1 MKKKPALYK
10 IITIAFLIAVLT
22 IGYAAYDIWSFSKP
36 REPMAADAVIV
47 LGAAVWDGK
56 PSPVLRGRIDYG
68 IWLYE
73 QGYVQKIIFTGGM
86 GHGGQWTEAIVSR
99 DYALEQGVNPGAILV
114 ETESTITEENLRF
127 AGELAKEH
135 QLHTFAIVSDP
146 LHMKRAL
153 TIAKKLGMDA
163 YAAPTPSSAY
173 KSLQTKLP
181 FLFRELFYYIGYKV
195 TSPFRS

>member
-10 IITIAFLIAVLT
+10 IISIALIIAVLT
-22 IGYAAYDIWSFSKP
+22 ISYAAYDIWSSGKP
-36 REPMAADAVIV
+36 REPIAADAAIV

-56 PSPVLRGRIDYG
+56 PSPVLRGRIDHG

-73 QGYVQKIIFTGGM
+73 QGYVQKIIFTGGK
-86 GHGGQWTEAIVSR
+86 GHGGQWTEALVSR
-99 DYALEQGVNPGAILV
+99 DYALEQGVNPSAILV

-127 AGELAKEH
+127 ASKLAEEQ